1 MLAAAKWAGV
11 PKRVAHAHF
20 SQPLEYA
27 HSPIS
32 RLVANLYRWVMRHV
46 VSATATDIIGCSRA
60 AGEYL
65 AGKRGFA
72 KKGVVLNNGIDSE
85 KYRLSDAKRA
95 AVRRAL
101 GVEDQIVLGH
111 IGQMYYV
118 KNHGYLL
125 EVFAAFHRAHK
136 NSTLLLVS
144 DGPDRE
150 TLEQRAQDLGVQD
163 SVQFLGFR
171 TDIPELLMAMDCFV
185 FPSIHE
191 GFPLTLIEAQAA
203 QLPCVVSDTITPTV
217 KLTEALQF
225 ASIEAQ
231 PEEWV
236 KKIETAL
243 RIDRHTISRD
253 RVVEDFDI
261 ARVCKKL
268 EQIYLRKSEK

>member
-1 MLAAAKWAGV
+1 M
-11 PKRVAHAHF
+11 
-20 SQPLEYA
+20 
-27 HSPIS
+27 
-32 RLVANLYRWVMRHV
+32 
-46 VSATATDIIGCSRA
+46 
-60 AGEYL
+60 
-65 AGKRGFA
+65 
-72 KKGVVLNNGIDSE
+72 
-85 KYRLSDAKRA
+85 SDTKRA

-101 GVEDQIVLGH
+101 GVKDQIVLGH

-125 EVFAAFHRAHK
+125 EVFATFHRAHK

-150 TLEQRAQDLGVQD
+150 ALEQRAQDLGIRD

-217 KLTEALQF
+217 KLTEVLQF

-268 EQIYLRKSEK
+268 EQIYLRK

>member
-1 MLAAAKWAGV
+1 MFV
-11 PKRVAHAHF
+11 PPMMDEGTEMFH
-20 SQPLEYA
+20 
-27 HSPIS
+27 
-32 RLVANLYRWVMRHV
+32 
-46 VSATATDIIGCSRA
+46 
-60 AGEYL
+60 
-65 AGKRGFA
+65 
-72 KKGVVLNNGIDSE
+72 
-85 KYRLSDAKRA
+85 
-95 AVRRAL
+95 
-101 GVEDQIVLGH
+101 GVEGAVL
-111 IGQMYYV
+111 V
-118 KNHGYLL
+118 
-125 EVFAAFHRAHK
+125 ETVP
-136 NSTLLLVS
+136 SS
-144 DGPDRE
+144 D
-150 TLEQRAQDLGVQD
+150 TKRAQDLGIRD

-268 EQIYLRKSEK
+268 EQIYLRK

>member
-1 MLAAAKWAGV
+1 M
-11 PKRVAHAHF
+11 
-20 SQPLEYA
+20 
-27 HSPIS
+27 
-32 RLVANLYRWVMRHV
+32 
-46 VSATATDIIGCSRA
+46 
-60 AGEYL
+60 
-65 AGKRGFA
+65 
-72 KKGVVLNNGIDSE
+72 
-85 KYRLSDAKRA
+85 
-95 AVRRAL
+95 
-101 GVEDQIVLGH
+101 
-111 IGQMYYV
+111 
-118 KNHGYLL
+118 L
-125 EVFAAFHRAHK
+125 EVFATFHRAHK

-150 TLEQRAQDLGVQD
+150 ALEQRAQDLGIRD

-236 KKIETAL
+236 KKLKRRCVSIATPFPA
-243 RIDRHTISRD
+243 IGWSRTLILPGLQKIGANL
-253 RVVEDFDI
+253 F
-261 ARVCKKL
+261 A
-268 EQIYLRKSEK
+268 

>member
-1 MLAAAKWAGV
+1 M
-11 PKRVAHAHF
+11 
-20 SQPLEYA
+20 
-27 HSPIS
+27 
-32 RLVANLYRWVMRHV
+32 
-46 VSATATDIIGCSRA
+46 
-60 AGEYL
+60 

-118 KNHGYLL
+118 KNHGYL
-125 EVFAAFHRAHK
+125 
-136 NSTLLLVS
+136 
-144 DGPDRE
+144 DRE
-150 TLEQRAQDLGVQD
+150 VLEQRAQDLGIRD

-236 KKIETAL
+236 KKIETAQQQNAKADWSKFICVNKKSKK
-243 RIDRHTISRD
+243 RIS
-253 RVVEDFDI
+253 
-261 ARVCKKL
+261 C
-268 EQIYLRKSEK
+268 